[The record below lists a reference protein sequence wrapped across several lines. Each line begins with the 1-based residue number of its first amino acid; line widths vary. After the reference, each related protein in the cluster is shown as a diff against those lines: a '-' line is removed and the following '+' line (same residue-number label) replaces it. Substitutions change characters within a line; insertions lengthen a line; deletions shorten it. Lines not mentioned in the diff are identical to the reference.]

1 MEKRRLMSRIV
12 QVVGLLPG
20 VLTIILY
27 GSFARGD
34 HGPKSDVDLLILVR
48 TPRQA
53 RLVNERLAEHEF
65 DRQLQPTVR
74 TLRQLRS
81 TDPGLLR
88 NILREGRLL
97 FLNGPLDI
105 PAAHLLDLKPV
116 VLYTF
121 NLRGLAQPEKARFN
135 RVLYPH
141 RTPAYRY
148 SGLLA
153 DLGGVRLSSGCFL
166 LPQGACRKMEHLF
179 RQHGVSFR
187 SRQVWM

>member
-1 MEKRRLMSRIV
+1 MEQRRLLNRIV
-12 QVVGLLPG
+12 KAISPLPG
-20 VLTIILY
+20 VCAIVLY

-34 HGPKSDVDLLILVR
+34 HGPKSDVDLLILVQR
-48 TPRQA
+48 PDQVS
-53 RLVNERLAEHEF
+53 LVEERLAEQEF
-65 DRQLQPTVR
+65 DRQIQPLVR
-74 TLRQLRS
+74 TLRDLDR
-81 TDPGLLR
+81 TDTGLLR
-88 NILREGRLL
+88 NIFREGRLL

-153 DLGGVRLSSGCFL
+153 DLGGIRLSSGCFL
-166 LPQGACRKMEHLF
+166 LPVEACRKMEHLF